1 MSLYHRRVVLGADV
15 RAVPIDE
22 EGFDLSTAVA
32 EHPPSGLIFVT
43 PSHQHPLGVTMSLA
57 RRLELLDY
65 AQARNAW
72 VIEDD
77 YDSEFRYSDRA
88 LPALLALDQSGH
100 VIYAGSF
107 SKSLFPALRV
117 GYLICPPAMIAPFV
131 TGQTLLSQHVSP
143 LQQQVLARFMLDGN
157 FNAHIRKMRALY
169 RQRRDLLVDSMAQYA
184 DDLFELEPCHAGMH
198 LIGWLRDRDL
208 ADEAV
213 ARAIWA
219 SGVDCLPVSLY
230 CDKQALR
237 PGIMFGFACAAESEI
252 ARNAARVAKALGSL

>member
-1 MSLYHRRVVLGADV
+1 M

-117 GYLICPPAMIAPFV
+117 GY
-131 TGQTLLSQHVSP
+131 T
-143 LQQQVLARFMLDGN
+143 
-157 FNAHIRKMRALY
+157 
-169 RQRRDLLVDSMAQYA
+169 
-184 DDLFELEPCHAGMH
+184 
-198 LIGWLRDRDL
+198 
-208 ADEAV
+208 
-213 ARAIWA
+213 
-219 SGVDCLPVSLY
+219 SGH
-230 CDKQALR
+230 K
-237 PGIMFGFACAAESEI
+237 E
-252 ARNAARVAKALGSL
+252 